1 MTNFSISAM
10 VKAQLSQTWGN
21 VISHEFAISNRLAE
35 KYGPVDRNGC
45 RVPDDILQRDLNAA
59 VGSAGAYLNS
69 GRAIGCI
76 PSLQPASVCLTLGAQ
91 VVSVPLGGSV
101 AVPRGTSGVSTTW
114 LANETSTI
122 TESQPLFGQ
131 VVATPKML
139 SCFAEVSRQLLLQSN
154 ADEILRQEFQ
164 RAAATA
170 LDAAILG
177 GSGASGQPQGI
188 ATTSGVG
195 TFTGASLSQSA
206 LRNAQA
212 DVNGATGVN
221 PATLGYVTTP
231 AVAEILAARQRF
243 TGSDRG
249 LWEGASADGIVE
261 GVRAMATTACPTA
274 VMIHGDFSRVHVVQ
288 WLDGLVI
295 EADPFSKFAS
305 GVVALRLL
313 LPVDFIVAQAAA
325 FSVATSV
332 T

>member
-21 VISHEFAISNRLAE
+21 IPMHEFAVANRLQDR
-35 KYGPVDRNGC
+35 YGVPDCNGV

-59 VGSAGAYLNS
+59 VGSAGGYLANS
-69 GRAIGCI
+69 GRVIGYI

-91 VVSVPLGGSV
+91 VATVPLGGSV
-101 AVPRGTSGVSTTW
+101 AVPRGSTGVTTTW
-114 LANETSTI
+114 LATETSTI
-122 TESQPLFGQ
+122 GESQPIFGA

-154 ADEILRQEFQ
+154 ADDIIRAEFQ
-164 RAAATA
+164 RAAGTA

-177 GSGASGQPQGI
+177 GSGASGQPTGL
-188 ATTSGVG
+188 TNTVGVG

-212 DVNGATGVN
+212 DVNTATGVN
-221 PATLGYVTTP
+221 PATLGFVTTP
-231 AVAEILAARQRF
+231 AVAEILSARQRF

-249 LWEGASADGIVE
+249 LWEGASADGTVE

-274 VMIHGDFSRVHVVQ
+274 SMIHGDFSRANVVQ
-288 WLDGLVI
+288 
-295 EADPFSKFAS
+295 
-305 GVVALRLL
+305 
-313 LPVDFIVAQAAA
+313 
-325 FSVATSV
+325 
-332 T
+332 